1 MVNVGALSRGG
12 RDDIDY
18 LRHNLEVGSSRVT
31 DTQWGLL
38 WKLSLEPVENEE
50 VGVEDSSLLRD
61 SLFMKSEQR
70 REDLLYSPEMAVVM
84 FKELP

>member
-18 LRHNLEVGSSRVT
+18 LRHNLEVVQSYYWHSVGPFV
-31 DTQWGLL
+31 
-38 WKLSLEPVENEE
+38 VEMLTGAGREWE
-50 VGVEDSSLLRD
+50 VGVDDSSLPRD

-70 REDLLYSPEMAVVM
+70 RG
-84 FKELP
+84 